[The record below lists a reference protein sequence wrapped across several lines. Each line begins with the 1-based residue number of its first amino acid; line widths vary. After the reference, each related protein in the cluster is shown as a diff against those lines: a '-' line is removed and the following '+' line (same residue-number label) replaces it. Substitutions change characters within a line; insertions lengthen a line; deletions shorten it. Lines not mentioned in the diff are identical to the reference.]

1 MYIRKKPNDVHI
13 EKINNLFPIL
23 ICKLTIIILLRII
36 ILYYYLFIYISDQNF
51 LMKYR
56 FFELSMFNLYIIC
69 TYRGVGKFK
78 RRNRSRLCPTVL
90 YTNLVS
96 LRIIGAFTIHYW
108 IWTIQRIRNAKTTK
122 YIHVWD
128 TELAR
133 EIEWYPEGNF
143 ISSFGRKLKITR
155 D

>member
-1 MYIRKKPNDVHI
+1 MRSKYLNEISFFQTIRI
-13 EKINNLFPIL
+13 Q
-23 ICKLTIIILLRII
+23 
-36 ILYYYLFIYISDQNF
+36 FIYTF
-51 LMKYR
+51 
-56 FFELSMFNLYIIC
+56 
-69 TYRGVGKFK
+69 RGVGKFK
-78 RRNRSRLCPTVL
+78 RSNRRLCPTAL

-128 TELAR
+128 TELPE
-133 EIEWYPEGNF
+133 EIEWYPKGNF

-155 D
+155 DPVRGRSGCKSLQSRIFLSLILYVPYILVFYC